1 MRVGVPLGNWICYV
15 FNGYIY
21 FLVFNGYIYFLVKY
35 QVSKITYPSQIEDSQ
50 LGICVSTAKV
60 GVAGVPLGNAP

>member
-1 MRVGVPLGNWICYV
+1 MSSMGI
-15 FNGYIY
+15 YI
-21 FLVFNGYIYFLVKY
+21 FWSSMGIYIFWSSIKY
-35 QVSKITYPSQIEDSQ
+35 QLKITYPSQIEDSQ

>member
-1 MRVGVPLGNWICYV
+1 MGI
-15 FNGYIY
+15 YI
-21 FLVFNGYIYFLVKY
+21 FWSSIKY
-35 QVSKITYPSQIEDSQ
+35 QLKITYPSQIEDSQ